1 MVRYDR
7 LVSRSLFSVKIV
19 FLYLFHNALTI
30 FTHEKTKEKIIQLF
44 ECRWRT
50 IKNEKIM
57 HKLFFITVLCLM
69 PISKKHPF
77 PHQKRQMMFFIP
89 LCRRN
94 CCERWYDREASL
106 SSRMQIRIIF
116 FAALIVDPFV
126 FFPRK
131 RSVFKKQPED
141 DRWEFFFIV
150 KFFFSFSFS

>member
-1 MVRYDR
+1 
-7 LVSRSLFSVKIV
+7 
-19 FLYLFHNALTI
+19 
-30 FTHEKTKEKIIQLF
+30 
-44 ECRWRT
+44 
-50 IKNEKIM
+50 M

-150 KFFFSFSFS
+150 KFFFHSHSLNGRKGEYFFVLVLHLPESECQRFFFIVSISRM